1 MLSPCRLL
9 AQVLTDGHGPLSYTA
24 GSSLRLNPQVQGLGP
39 IFKLKLDI
47 QNTGN
52 RPIFNVPLVFSYNQQ
67 VYKLSEHMVNLPLL
81 IPGVMYGTPHTPTA
95 SPAFNW
101 SLVIAI
107 PNVSRV
113 SVWSPV
119 SGK

>member
-1 MLSPCRLL
+1 MLSPWLL

-81 IPGVMYGTPHTPTA
+81 IPGVMYAPHTPRYPPPSA
-95 SPAFNW
+95 PGAEQGVG
-101 SLVIAI
+101 LCRAQVQE
-107 PNVSRV
+107 
-113 SVWSPV
+113 
-119 SGK
+119 

>member
-81 IPGVMYGTPHTPTA
+81 IPGVMYAPHTPRYPPPSA
-95 SPAFNW
+95 PGAEQGVG
-101 SLVIAI
+101 LCRAQV
-107 PNVSRV
+107 
-113 SVWSPV
+113 
-119 SGK
+119 

>member
-1 MLSPCRLL
+1 MARLL
-9 AQVLTDGHGPLSYTA
+9 KANKHMCALEV
-24 GSSLRLNPQVQGLGP
+24 RGLGP

-81 IPGVMYGTPHTPTA
+81 IPGVMYGTPHTPTT
-95 SPAFNW
+95 SPAFCA
-101 SLVIAI
+101 S
-107 PNVSRV
+107 S
-113 SVWSPV
+113 
-119 SGK
+119 